1 MLAAF
6 FIATDPVTAPASN
19 QGRFI
24 FGALIG
30 LVVYLIRSFGGYPD
44 AFAFAVL
51 LANLCAPLIDYYVK
65 PRAYGHRAG
74 H

>member
-19 QGRFI
+19 RGRLI